1 MNIGIIGG
9 GSIGLLFAYYL
20 SDQYDVTLYTNTK
33 NQSDEILQ
41 NGIYLIHNETVNSR
55 RVKTK
60 WFEHWSGKEDL
71 TIVAVKQYHLE
82 NLINLLV
89 EKQTKNTE
97 YVFLQ
102 NGMGHLK
109 LLKYLHAN
117 TIYVSSVEH
126 GAYKK
131 SSFEVEHNGIG
142 QTKLALYQGE
152 ISLPPSLL
160 TIPNFPIILEDDYF
174 EMLVRKLVANA
185 IINPLTGLLK
195 VQNGEI
201 IRNKNYFSIVKNLF
215 REIEAVLK
223 LERGDRY
230 FQQVIEICQ
239 KTSGNRSS
247 MLKDLEAN
255 RPTEVDAILG
265 YILDEAEMNNIDAP
279 ICKTLYHFIKGSE
292 K

>member
-20 SDQYDVTLYTNTK
+20 SEQYDVTLYTNTK
-33 NQSDEILQ
+33 YQSDEIIQ
-41 NGIYLIHNETVNSR
+41 NGIYLIHNESKSIR

-60 WFEHWSGKEDL
+60 SFEGWSGQEAL

-82 NLINLLV
+82 HLVNLLAA
-89 EKQTKNTE
+89 KQTKNTD

-109 LLKYLHAN
+109 LLKNLYAN
-117 TIYVSSVEH
+117 TIFVSSVEH

-152 ISLPPSLL
+152 ISLPPSFF
-160 TIPNFPIILEDDYF
+160 TNPNFPIILEDDYF

-195 VQNGEI
+195 VPNGEI
-201 IRNKNYFSIVKNLF
+201 IRNKDYFSIVKNLF
-215 REIEAVLK
+215 GEIEVVLK

-239 KTSGNRSS
+239 KTAGNRSS

-265 YILDEAEMNNIDAP
+265 YILDEAEMNKINAP
-279 ICKTLYHFIKGSE
+279 ICKTLYHLIKGSE